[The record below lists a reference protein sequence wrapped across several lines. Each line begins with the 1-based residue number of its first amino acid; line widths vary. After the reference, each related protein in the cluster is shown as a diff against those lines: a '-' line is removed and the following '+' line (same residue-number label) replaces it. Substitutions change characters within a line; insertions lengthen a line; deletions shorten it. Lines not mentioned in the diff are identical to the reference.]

1 MFQVISSEKMF
12 QTIEKAIVSELSDIV
27 LILPNCKN
35 EIISKMKWGL
45 FSNKSIF
52 QSEEETVLSYSI
64 IEKAK
69 QKLVEVHEKNY
80 PFFTTKAE
88 EYFQKNKFSFFIDE
102 NYNVSI
108 QEVKH
113 PKEVENIEK
122 IIALTLPDSEQ
133 LFKSLIVGDILW
145 FDRKNDWLFEYMD
158 IYDEWRY
165 KVMEKEYSYT
175 WQIGGQGRWIQ
186 SDYDDY
192 IGQGNLDLG
201 DAGSVYFY
209 VDGSEIQGSVDM
221 Y

>member
-1 MFQVISSEKMF
+1 MFQVISSDKMF
-12 QTIEKAIVSELSDIV
+12 QTIEKAIVSELADIV
-27 LILPNCKN
+27 LILPDCKN
-35 EIISKMKWGL
+35 EIISKMRWGL
-45 FSNKSIF
+45 FSNKNIF

-64 IEKAK
+64 IAKAK

-88 EYFQKNKFSFFIDE
+88 EYFQKNSFSFFIDE

-108 QEVKH
+108 QKVKN

-133 LFKSLIVGDILW
+133 LFKSLIVGDMLG

-158 IYDEWRY
+158 LYDEWRY
-165 KVMEKEYSYT
+165 KVMEKTYSYT

-192 IGQGNLDLG
+192 IGQGNLELG

-209 VDGSEIQGSVDM
+209 VDGSGIQGSVDM